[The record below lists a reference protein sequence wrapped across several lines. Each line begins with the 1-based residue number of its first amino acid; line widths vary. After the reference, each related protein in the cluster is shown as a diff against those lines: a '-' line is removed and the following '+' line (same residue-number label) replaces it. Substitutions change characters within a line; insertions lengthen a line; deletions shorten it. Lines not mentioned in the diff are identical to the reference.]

1 MSDSPLIQVAG
12 VIDQREAEM
21 LLEAGVDWLGF
32 PLRLTVNQEDLSE
45 EAAGAI
51 IRHLPS
57 TAAGVLIT
65 YADSAA
71 ELEEM
76 CETLGT
82 SYIQLHGEIS
92 LPELQKLRL
101 LHPKWF
107 LIKSLIV
114 NQDNLEQLSEQ
125 VRCLAPYVDAF
136 ITDTFDP
143 ETGACGATGI
153 CHDWSISRELVR
165 LSPKPVIIA
174 GGLNADNVKA
184 AVLQTAPAGVDVHT
198 GVEQADGRKDPEL
211 VRRFVREAR
220 AGFAELLN
228 SARGH

>member
-1 MSDSPLIQVAG
+1 MNDSPLIQVAG
-12 VIDQREAEM
+12 VIDQQEAEM

-51 IRHLPS
+51 IRRLPP

-71 ELEEM
+71 ELEEL
-76 CETLGT
+76 CGILDT
-82 SYIQLHGEIS
+82 SHIQLHGEIA

-101 LHPKWF
+101 HHPKWF

-114 NQDNLEQLSEQ
+114 NRDNLDQLSEQ
-125 VRCLAPYVDAF
+125 ARCLAPYVDAF
-136 ITDTFDP
+136 ITDTYDP
-143 ETGACGATGI
+143 ETGACGATGK

-165 LSPKPVIIA
+165 LSPRPVIIA

-220 AGFAELLN
+220 AGFTALAEQ
-228 SARGH
+228 H